1 MVRVRSEFD
10 FEIDIL
16 NTNQANADD
25 NINAF
30 VW

>member
-16 NTNQANADD
+16 NTNQVNADD
-25 NINAF
+25 NINVF